1 MNTVQEIKNTIA
13 TMTQGR
19 IFVSTTDYLRSAIV
33 PAMVHLGSLPSNA
46 SSHVRGKGRIDAL
59 RTIES
64 IQGIQARE
72 VCESLIS
79 GYLLCKSSKVP
90 VSNSIASDI
99 TAQISGIIQTAMAS
113 SSPTVSSAQI
123 QEEIDDRIAPVL
135 DRVQDLEKEYREFKD
150 SFTANPSRV
159 ARAKVQ
165 QASSD
170 NLILKRVLPFY
181 PPQGACLKTLVT
193 SPPSYGKSY
202 SLRQLGKAYD
212 LYLEHGCSDSIDEET
227 TLIGKTIPD
236 GNRGFAV
243 VDGVLTEAVRSAS
256 KGNRVLLFLDEV
268 LRWPIVSQEFLLS
281 FLEPHKGS
289 SGDSEYVLRTLK
301 MQNGNSEL
309 IRCNVKNLHIV
320 AAGNRSANSIT
331 EAFWSRWHKVNIKFD
346 VTEFASICK
355 QIADTYDV
363 VIDPEQFAVAASL
376 SRDRFNE
383 MRLKAPIDCRT
394 LVNAIEWAGSSDWGV
409 VKSWILDGLEDQLI
423 ESDARTGDPLQDSLD
438 AVQEVKNS
446 LN

>member
-1 MNTVQEIKNTIA
+1 MNITEIKTAIE
-13 TMTQGR
+13 TLTQGR
-19 IFVSTTDYLRSAIV
+19 SFISTTDYLRSAIV
-33 PAMVHLGSLPSNA
+33 PAMVHLGELPSDSA
-46 SSHVRGKGRIDAL
+46 SQIRGKGRIDAL

-72 VCESLIS
+72 ACESLIS
-79 GYLLCKSSKVP
+79 EYKSSKSP
-90 VSNSIASDI
+90 TRNPIASDI
-99 TAQISGIIQTAMAS
+99 TAQISGIIQNAMAS
-113 SSPTVSSAQI
+113 SSPSVSSTEI
-123 QEEIDDRIAPVL
+123 QEEIDDRLLPVV
-135 DRVQDLEKEYREFKD
+135 DRIQDLEKEYQEFKD
-150 SFTANPSRV
+150 TFRSNPSRV
-159 ARAKVQ
+159 ARGKVQ

-181 PPQGACLKTLVT
+181 PNQGSCLKTLVT

-202 SLRQLGKAYD
+202 SLRQLGNAYD

-236 GNRGFAV
+236 GNGGFAI

-320 AAGNRSANSIT
+320 AAGNRSANAIT

-346 VTEFASICK
+346 VTDFAVICK

-363 VIDPEQFAVAASL
+363 VIDPGEFAVAASL

-383 MRLKAPIDCRT
+383 MRLEAPIDCRT
-394 LVNAIEWAGSSDWGV
+394 LVNAIEWAGSSDWSV
-409 VKSWILDGLEDQLI
+409 IKSWILDGLEDQI
-423 ESDARTGDPLQDSLD
+423 VQSDARTGDPLQDSLD

-446 LN
+446 LS

>member
-1 MNTVQEIKNTIA
+1 MNITEIKTAIE
-13 TMTQGR
+13 TLTQGR
-19 IFVSTTDYLRSAIV
+19 SFISTTDYLRSAIV
-33 PAMVHLGSLPSNA
+33 PAMVHLGLLPSDSA
-46 SSHVRGKGRIDAL
+46 SQIRGKGRIDAL

-72 VCESLIS
+72 ACESLIS
-79 GYLLCKSSKVP
+79 GYKSSKSP
-90 VSNSIASDI
+90 NRNPIASDI
-99 TAQISGIIQTAMAS
+99 TAQISGIIQNAMAS
-113 SSPTVSSAQI
+113 SSPSVSSTEI
-123 QEEIDDRIAPVL
+123 QDEIDDRLLPVV
-135 DRVQDLEKEYREFKD
+135 DRIQDLEKEYQEFKD
-150 SFTANPSRV
+150 TFRSNPSRV
-159 ARAKVQ
+159 ARGKVQ

-181 PPQGACLKTLVT
+181 PNQGSCLKTLVT

-202 SLRQLGKAYD
+202 SIRKLGKAYD

-236 GNRGFAV
+236 GNGGFAV

-320 AAGNRSANSIT
+320 AAGNRSANAIT

-346 VTEFASICK
+346 VTEFAGICK

-363 VIDPEQFAVAASL
+363 VIDPGEFAVSASL

-394 LVNAIEWAGSSDWGV
+394 LVNAIEWAGSSDWSV
-409 VKSWILDGLEDQLI
+409 IKSWILDGLEDQLV

-446 LN
+446 LS

>member
-1 MNTVQEIKNTIA
+1 MNTVEIKNTIA
-13 TMTQGR
+13 TMTKGR
-19 IFVSTTDYLRSAIV
+19 VFVSTTDYLRSAIV
-33 PAMVHLGSLPSNA
+33 PAMVHLGSLPSDAA
-46 SSHVRGKGRIDAL
+46 SQIRGQGRIDAL
-59 RTIES
+59 RTVER
-64 IQGIQARE
+64 IQGFEARE
-72 VCESLIS
+72 ACESLICE
-79 GYLLCKSSKVP
+79 YKASKVP
-90 VSNSIASDI
+90 ASNTIASDI
-99 TAQISGIIQTAMAS
+99 TAQISGIIQNAMAS
-113 SSPTVSSAQI
+113 SSPSVSSSQI
-123 QEEIDDRIAPVL
+123 QDEIDDKIIPVL
-135 DRVQDLEKEYREFKD
+135 DRIHNLEKEYQEFKD
-150 SFTANPSRV
+150 SFKANPSKV
-159 ARAKVQ
+159 ARANIQ

-181 PPQGACLKTLVT
+181 PDQGSCLKTLVT

-202 SLRQLGKAYD
+202 SIRKLGKAYD

-236 GNRGFAV
+236 GNGGFAV

-346 VTEFASICK
+346 VTEFAGICN

-363 VIDPEQFAVAASL
+363 VIDAGEFATAASV
-376 SRDRFNE
+376 SRDRFND
-383 MRLKAPIDCRT
+383 MRTKAPIDCRT
-394 LVNAIEWAGSSDWGV
+394 LVNAIEWSGSDDWDV
-409 VKSWILDGLEDQLI
+409 IKSWIRDTMEDQLV
-423 ESDARTGDPLQDSLD
+423 ESDARTGDPLEDSLD
-438 AVQEVKNS
+438 AIREIKNN
-446 LN
+446 LQ